1 MIDPLKR
8 GANISHKYK
17 FVWTAPP
24 KVASRSVKDVFRK
37 YCNLNPDWPSD
48 EHTSDFT
55 HVNNWPEL
63 AGKDYMHIASIR
75 HPYYRWLSYWKY
87 AYHEQGS
94 HELED
99 VMIGPIDCLHNMSQ
113 DWINGWCLW
122 NLINNTSKK
131 IDFLVRAENLEVSL
145 KKLWF
150 IPEDVV
156 VPTVGKTFTPPIPFD
171 EEHLRQVC
179 YDRFFDDYKNFGY
192 DKDEKHY
199 QWEPPNQIV
208 NPQFKHRKI

>member
-1 MIDPLKR
+1 MIDQLKR

-17 FVWTAPP
+17 FVWTAPA

-87 AYHEQGS
+87 GYSGELHE
-94 HELED
+94 
-99 VMIGPIDCLHNMSQ
+99 MIDPKNGPIECLQNMSQ
-113 DWINGWCLW
+113 DWINGWGLW
-122 NLINNTSKK
+122 NLINNTSKQ
-131 IDFLVRAENLEVSL
+131 IDFLIRAENLEVSL
-145 KKLWF
+145 KQLWF

-156 VPTVGKTFTPPIPFD
+156 VPTVGKTYTPPIPFD

-179 YDRFFDDYKNFGY
+179 YDRFLDDYINFGY
-192 DKDEKHY
+192 MKDEKHY
-199 QWEPPNQIV
+199 QWEPPNQIS
-208 NPQFKHRKI
+208 NPLFKHRKI